1 MNICT
6 LKLAYPYGN
15 NAPDDWFCIQ
25 TSFSRLP
32 NMPAPCSLPYAYK
45 FEYLIYKFLH
55 IISHLIDYIRKT
67 SSAFFTQSFS
77 LFISIT
83 PWFVYISFW
92 IFFFSFYSIFLC
104 LFLVFLY
111 SSFLSWFLSG
121 WKILA
126 RFLYAFLA
134 VISLYLG
141 TLSMSYSSKDLFKIR
156 SLYRSKSLLAH
167 RHAKENKDRYVF
179 LILKT

>member
-83 PWFVYISFW
+83 PMIRLYLFLNILLLFLFDLLMLVFGIPLL
-92 IFFFSFYSIFLC
+92 FFSILIFVRMKDPCQIFIC
-104 LFLVFLY
+104 LFGGYIIIFRHIEHV
-111 SSFLSWFLSG
+111 
-121 WKILA
+121 IL
-126 RFLYAFLA
+126 
-134 VISLYLG
+134 IKGS
-141 TLSMSYSSKDLFKIR
+141 I
-156 SLYRSKSLLAH
+156 
-167 RHAKENKDRYVF
+167 
-179 LILKT
+179 